1 MTLVWASGYNGITD
15 PDAQTYIAAVEAAD
29 GQTIEGDV
37 ALAINDFVV
46 GCKTDGIWDAIKA
59 SCILAGARTLSGAL
73 VPLKGTAPTNNNF
86 VSGDYNRETGLV
98 GDGSTKYLD
107 SNRAN
112 NADPQNSRHL
122 SVYATT
128 ATTSAASGSNVF
140 PCYIGSGYTSGGS
153 LIQRQPSNSQFLRC
167 KLSDNVESQGPS
179 GSGSATGLI
188 AVNRSSSAQYS
199 LRANGANTAFNV
211 TSTVP
216 QSRSIGVFR
225 QFEEAIITY
234 NNARLTFY
242 SIGESLDLEQL
253 DTRTTRLMNLIS
265 YSLASGLPDL
275 STMDLDAASYIGAV
289 YRAGGTLS

>member
-29 GQTIEGDV
+29 GQAIEGDV

-46 GCKTDGIWDAIKA
+46 GCKDDGIWDAIKA

-86 VSGDYNRETGLV
+86 VAADYNRETGLK
-98 GDGSTKYLD
+98 GNGSTKYLD

-112 NADPQNSRHL
+112 NANPQNSIHVSAHISNPETR
-122 SVYATT
+122 STIT
-128 ATTSAASGSNVF
+128 AF
-140 PCYIGSGYTSGGS
+140 Y
-153 LIQRQPSNSQFLRC
+153 L
-167 KLSDNVESQGPS
+167 DS
-179 GSGSATGLI
+179 GSGAINGRTSLGCSSTTASRLYASVNSNNSALILAGAKPIGLVGASRGNASNFDYRI
-188 AVNRSSSAQYS
+188 EGVSSSFNQAS
-199 LRANGANTAFNV
+199 EIPTSNTF
-211 TSTVP
+211 
-216 QSRSIGVFR
+216 GVFAR
-225 QFEEAIITY
+225 TGGLSY
-234 NNARLTFY
+234 TNARLSFY
-242 SIGESLDLEQL
+242 SIGESIDLEQL
-253 DTRTTRLMNLIS
+253 DNRTTRLMNLIS